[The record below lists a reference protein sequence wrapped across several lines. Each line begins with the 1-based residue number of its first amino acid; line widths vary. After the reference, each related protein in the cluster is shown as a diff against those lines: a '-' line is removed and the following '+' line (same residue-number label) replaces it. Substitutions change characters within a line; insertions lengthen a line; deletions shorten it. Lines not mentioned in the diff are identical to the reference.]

1 MKKQLMIV
9 GICLA
14 LLILITACNSSDNS
28 GSNAS
33 YSSSSSRSGNSSY
46 SSGSSYSSTRHICE
60 VDDCYRTG
68 AYPITGF
75 SGKTEYYCSKHYN
88 EIVDIWNMMNG
99 Y

>member
-28 GSNAS
+28 SSSS
-33 YSSSSSRSGNSSY
+33 YSSSSSRSGSSAYSGSSSY
-46 SSGSSYSSTRHICE
+46 SGTRHICE

-68 AYPITGF
+68 TYSITGF

>member
-14 LLILITACNSSDNS
+14 LLILITACNSSGNS
-28 GSNAS
+28 SSSS
-33 YSSSSSRSGNSSY
+33 YSSSSSRSGSSSY
-46 SSGSSYSSTRHICE
+46 SGTRHICE
-60 VDDCYRTG
+60 VDDCDRTG
-68 AYPITGF
+68 THSITGF

-88 EIVDIWNMMNG
+88 DIVDIWNMMNG